1 MNRLN
6 LRPNLL
12 QRSILMAT
20 QKRSIMFHFRKEE
33 ENLYTILSV
42 KPSTK
47 QKDIKLAY
55 YKMAKKYHPDFL
67 QGDDVTEKEKEEAN
81 EMFKKI

>member
-1 MNRLN
+1 MNRLTGAQTSILKRSL
-6 LRPNLL
+6 LRV
-12 QRSILMAT
+12 QTRSIF
-20 QKRSIMFHFRKEE
+20 FHFRKEE

-67 QGDDVTEKEKEEAN
+67 
-81 EMFKKI
+81 